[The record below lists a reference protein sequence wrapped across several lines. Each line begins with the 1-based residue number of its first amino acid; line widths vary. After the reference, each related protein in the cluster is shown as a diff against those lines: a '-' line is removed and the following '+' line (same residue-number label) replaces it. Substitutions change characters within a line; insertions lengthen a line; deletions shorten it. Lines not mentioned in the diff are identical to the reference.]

1 MAADRNPPFHRED
14 LGEATFWRRHIPGRG
29 FMGVYKGESPSDFY
43 GMLYTVA
50 EDMGVL
56 VGAVG
61 GDGFAEAFAEVGFGD
76 EAEV

>member
-1 MAADRNPPFHRED
+1 MD
-14 LGEATFWRRHIPGRG
+14 LW
-29 FMGVYKGESPSDFY
+29 GVYKGESPPDFY
-43 GMLYTVA
+43 GMLHTVA

>member
-1 MAADRNPPFHRED
+1 MAEVY
-14 LGEATFWRRHIPGRG
+14 PGSG
-29 FMGVYKGESPSDFY
+29 FMGVYKGESPPDFY

-61 GDGFAEAFAEVGFGD
+61 GYGFAEAFAEVGFGD